1 MLLTIEYGIYTLESI
16 EKVSIL
22 YYYLVLF
29 AEQFAGREKNVWI
42 LTVCTQH
49 IFRVTPHTHTHTL
62 RIPRDLIRSQRFLV
76 TTGRRLARSDHSEKC
91 AAVHQKNLY
100 ISTACKLNFQ

>member
-29 AEQFAGREKNVWI
+29 AEQFAGREKTCG

-49 IFRVTPHTHTHTL
+49 IPGHPTHTH
-62 RIPRDLIRSQRFLV
+62 
-76 TTGRRLARSDHSEKC
+76 C
-91 AAVHQKNLY
+91 AYRA
-100 ISTACKLNFQ
+100 I